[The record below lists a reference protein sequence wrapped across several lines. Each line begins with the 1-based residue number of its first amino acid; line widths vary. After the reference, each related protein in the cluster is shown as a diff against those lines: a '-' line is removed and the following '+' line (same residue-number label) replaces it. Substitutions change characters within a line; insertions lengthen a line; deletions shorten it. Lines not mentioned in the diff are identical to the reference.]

1 MSGFAATDTANFARE
16 LQRLEVTS
24 DGRKRNLEQLGQIL
38 ALGLRKRSKRILDL
52 RIQRFVIASRSNF
65 QL

>member
-1 MSGFAATDTANFARE
+1 MSGLAAADTANLACE
-16 LQRLEVTS
+16 LQDLETTS
-24 DGRKRNLEQLGQIL
+24 DCRKRDLEQLGQIL